1 MKKQHTVL
9 EVLFPQVRAE
19 ILRFLFTPPQKERY
33 VRELAR
39 MSGLTLST
47 VQEELRRL
55 SALKLVRSWSNRF
68 HRFYRADRKHPLFA
82 DLVHMVD
89 TSEKMPQLEHSA
101 VHRQRNARPRRRKK
115 ARSLPCDRP
124 MNWNLFSKGRQ
135 T

>member
-19 ILRFLFTPPQKERY
+19 ILRLLFTPPQKQRY

-55 SALKLVRSWSNRF
+55 SALKLVKSWSNRF
-68 HRFYRADRKHPLFA
+68 HRSTVPTATTRYLLILCIWSTPARKCLNWSIPQCIGSATRGLAVERRRARYRAI
-82 DLVHMVD
+82 
-89 TSEKMPQLEHSA
+89 
-101 VHRQRNARPRRRKK
+101 AR
-115 ARSLPCDRP
+115 
-124 MNWNLFSKGRQ
+124 
-135 T
+135 